1 MSRRSRVR
9 RKKDSRIFSRTASS
23 FHTKRINLAP
33 RIMRGGIR
41 L

>member
-1 MSRRSRVR
+1 MR
-9 RKKDSRIFSRTASS
+9 RKSRIAKDKRKFSRTADK
-23 FHTKRINLAP
+23 TKKINIHP

>member
-1 MSRRSRVR
+1 MTVKKRVR
-9 RKKDSRIFSRTASS
+9 NVRKDKRIFSRTAD
-23 FHTKRINLAP
+23 KARKINLAP

>member
-1 MSRRSRVR
+1 MAKINTNR
-9 RKKDSRIFSRTASS
+9 RKDKKDFKRTAA
-23 FHTKRINLAP
+23 KVKKINVKP

>member
-1 MSRRSRVR
+1 MKKV
-9 RKKDSRIFSRTASS
+9 KKDKRRFSRTADK
-23 FHTKRINLAP
+23 TKKININP

>member
-1 MSRRSRVR
+1 MH
-9 RKKDSRIFSRTASS
+9 RKPAGHNDKKIYRNTAA
-23 FHTKRINLAP
+23 KVKKINVAP